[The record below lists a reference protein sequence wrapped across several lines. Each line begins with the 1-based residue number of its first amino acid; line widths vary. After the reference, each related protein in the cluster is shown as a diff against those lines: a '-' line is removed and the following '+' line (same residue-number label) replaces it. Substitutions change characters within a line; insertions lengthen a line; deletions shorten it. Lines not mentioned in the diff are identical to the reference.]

1 VNALFV
7 NQRAWFV
14 LKMETYFGVGF
25 MPRMFLMLFVKNMY
39 VRVKDSVMIA
49 VKIVDQLSI
58 MSFEKK

>member
-1 VNALFV
+1 
-7 NQRAWFV
+7 
-14 LKMETYFGVGF
+14 

-49 VKIVDQLSI
+49 VRIVDQLSI

>member
-25 MPRMFLMLFVKNMY
+25 MPRMILMLFVKNMY

-49 VKIVDQLSI
+49 VRIVDQLSI